1 MRKILISIKPK
12 YVQDILLGK
21 KLYEY
26 RKRLPSD
33 VDAAII
39 YATAPVKKIVGE
51 IKVGG
56 VLSMSPEDLWDKTQL
71 YSGLTKEHFFQ
82 YFKGCLVAHALYIEN
97 VVEYDTPLNLEE
109 MKIKRPPQ
117 SWQYLGY

>member
-51 IKVGG
+51 IKGNPGYRGASGDDSWGG
-56 VLSMSPEDLWDKTQL
+56 AYNRTGDWLFGK
-71 YSGLTKEHFFQ
+71 
-82 YFKGCLVAHALYIEN
+82 
-97 VVEYDTPLNLEE
+97 
-109 MKIKRPPQ
+109 
-117 SWQYLGY
+117 